1 MKKRFLLATC
11 AISIFAVTSCSS
23 NDDETTVDNTDLYT
37 DIAKEWALKNG
48 YEGDSANVDL
58 VYGDD
63 IINNKNEVNGA
74 HITLSLPSSDSY
86 DELVRTHQVNL
97 SKNDTRSGEVS
108 TTYGVMNSTILTYK
122 SNIENAISNK
132 ANEISSKISIF
143 EAEVQTSYS
152 KTYEIDEKKEGQVV
166 YSAYIPAL
174 FKYYSDTITL
184 SIVSFVFIPVKTVV
198 GYDNELGTNSF
209 VNTTVS
215 KLIYWTV
222 DSSNVIVD
230 FDKE

>member
-1 MKKRFLLATC
+1 MKKRFLLATGLFTL
-11 AISIFAVTSCSS
+11 FAVSSCSS
-23 NDDETTVDNTDLYT
+23 KDDEVTVDNTDLYT
-37 DIAKEWALKNG
+37 DIAKEWALKGG
-48 YEGDSANVDL
+48 YDGDSANVDL
-58 VYGDD
+58 FYGDD
-63 IINNKNEVNGA
+63 IINNENEVNGA
-74 HITLSLPSSDSY
+74 HITLSLPLVDSY
-86 DELVRTHQVNL
+86 DELIRTHQVNL

-122 SNIENAISNK
+122 TTIENALSNK
-132 ANEISSKISIF
+132 ADEISSKISIF

-152 KTYEIDEKKEGQVV
+152 KTYDIDEKKEGQVV

-174 FKYYSDTITL
+174 FRYYSDTTTL

-198 GYDNELGTNSF
+198 GYENELGTNSF
-209 VNTTVS
+209 ANTTVS

-230 FDKE
+230 IDKE